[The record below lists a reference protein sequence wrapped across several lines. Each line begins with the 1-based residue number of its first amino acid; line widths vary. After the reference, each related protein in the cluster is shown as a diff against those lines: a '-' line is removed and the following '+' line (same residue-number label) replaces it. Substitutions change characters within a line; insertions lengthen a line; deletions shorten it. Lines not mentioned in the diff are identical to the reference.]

1 MPSRPESGATSPAT
15 PLGRCD
21 SAAIFFGRLEAEQF
35 NENRAKADV
44 EREIHRRIHAG
55 VEIKQHV
62 REGYQDARPFYHVE
76 LVQVADG
83 EDGKPAGD
91 E

>member
-1 MPSRPESGATSPAT
+1 MSSAPSPSTS
-15 PLGRCD
+15 LCRCD
-21 SAAIFFGRLEAEQF
+21 RAAIFFSRLEAEQL
-35 NENRAKADV
+35 NENRPKANV
-44 EREIHRRIHAG
+44 ETEIHRRIHAG

-62 REGYQDARPFYHVE
+62 REDYQDARPFYHVE